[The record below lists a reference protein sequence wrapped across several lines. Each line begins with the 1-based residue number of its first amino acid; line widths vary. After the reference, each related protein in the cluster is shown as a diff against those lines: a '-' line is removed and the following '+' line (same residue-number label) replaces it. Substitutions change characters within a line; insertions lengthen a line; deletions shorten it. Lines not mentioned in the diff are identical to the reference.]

1 MTSTLE
7 LTAAEL
13 ELIENKRK
21 QESLAKEAELLK
33 KEAKLQKDIIEVN
46 NYILKEQKE
55 NNEQVAAATEYHSQL
70 VKLNPKYKLIVSE
83 RELQRSIKDYSTNPS
98 TILKTINY
106 KISEAHIILENSP
119 FKIEV
124 SKHYTYKDNYHSKD
138 KGYKM
143 LLTGG
148 GLYNERMVT
157 KAKTINDKI
166 LIKIQSDKNAE
177 ELKLKKQSAVESVF
191 ENLSN
196 LYPNAEITKGTEWQ
210 RNNWGKY
217 TSGEIIDIINIKL
230 SNGIKIKYKVYPDKT
245 ISRMEMLFPVKDNYQ
260 LLELMNSLTI
270 PEQ

>member
-21 QESLAKEAELLK
+21 QEALAKEAELLK

-46 NYILKEQKE
+46 NAILKEQKE

-124 SKHYTYKDNYHSKD
+124 SKDYIEQR
-138 KGYKM
+138 YKM

-148 GLYNERMVT
+148 GLYNERKLT

-166 LIKIQSDKNAE
+166 LNKIQSDKNAE
-177 ELKLKKQSAVESVF
+177 ELKLKKQSAVDSVF

-230 SNGIKIKYKVYPDKT
+230 SNGIIIKYKVYPDKT
-245 ISRMEMLFPVKDNYQ
+245 MSRMELLFPVKDNYQ

>member
-21 QESLAKEAELLK
+21 QEALAKEAELLK

-46 NYILKEQKE
+46 NAILKEQKE
-55 NNEQVAAATEYHSQL
+55 NNKQVAAATEYHSQL

-124 SKHYTYKDNYHSKD
+124 SKHYTYNNYDSEY

-148 GLYNERMVT
+148 GLYNERKLT

-166 LIKIQSDKNAE
+166 LNKIQSDKNAE

-210 RNNWGKY
+210 RDNWGKY

-230 SNGIKIKYKVYPDKT
+230 SNGIKIKYKVYPDKSM
-245 ISRMEMLFPVKDNYQ
+245 SRMEMFFPVKDSYQ